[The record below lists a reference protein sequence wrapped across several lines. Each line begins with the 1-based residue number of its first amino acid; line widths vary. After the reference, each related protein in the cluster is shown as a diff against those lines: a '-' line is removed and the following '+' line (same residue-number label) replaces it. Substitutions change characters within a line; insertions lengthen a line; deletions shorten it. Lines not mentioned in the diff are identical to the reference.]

1 MEDKYNKALDSLYQE
16 NYEDFYKNILQTI
29 KNRYKRSEILFKKY
43 LDKYDFSQSDYFI
56 KKQIDTSNLY
66 DLYISL
72 TIYNFDYIFNNFGDI
87 IYDYGYSFY
96 DIVLNQPNIKPMIT
110 LLKLYNM
117 YNSPKM
123 YYQMIKLYVKI
134 IENKKDKK
142 IIDESYKYICD
153 IENHMLFVKLIHEN
167 NILRVDNRNMKVIN
181 DENKLLKSLI
191 AKNLKY

>member
-66 DLYISL
+66 YLYISL

>member
-29 KNRYKRSEILFKKY
+29 KNRYKRSEILFKNY

-66 DLYISL
+66 YLYISL